1 MENKTI
7 TLAVTELKDNLPE
20 VARVNEWAELMGYDN
35 PRTFSDT
42 FLRHF
47 GVRPQKIM
55 ELVRLESIIR
65 HLRSRHTTRNLL
77 IARRHSIPDEKTLN
91 NFTNYHLG
99 YSPTAIKNM
108 AESEIREI
116 MEQRWTSLVEE
127 YGLNHIDT
135 NTAEHVN
142 YCSPISNN
150 DAPNRQVNGS
160 IHRKNGR

>member
-1 MENKTI
+1 MTDVTI
-7 TLAVTELKDNLPE
+7 KEAVPKLKANLPK

-65 HLRSRHTTRNLL
+65 HLRSRHSARNLL

-99 YSPTAIKNM
+99 YSPTDIKNM
-108 AESEIREI
+108 TESEIRKI
-116 MEQRWTSLVEE
+116 MEQHWTNLVEE

-135 NTAEHVN
+135 NPAEHLN
-142 YCSPISNN
+142 YCTPIPGN
-150 DAPNRQVNGS
+150 DDPHLPVNS
-160 IHRKNGR
+160 